1 MIGLRSPSF
10 WSNFPFSKS
19 NMSEVLNHKQ
29 VGQKITRMAFEIY
42 ERNLHSSGVVFAG
55 ITGMGTSLA
64 SLLASELRKISPL
77 QVEEVAVIL
86 DKKAVSNSEVKLSQ
100 ALQVSGKT
108 IILVDDVLNTGKT
121 LVYAMK
127 PFLDQEIYK
136 MEIAVLVNRS
146 HGLFPVRPD
155 YTGYELATTLNEHIR
170 VDFSENEYS
179 VHLD

>member
-1 MIGLRSPSF
+1 M
-10 WSNFPFSKS
+10 
-19 NMSEVLNHKQ
+19 
-29 VGQKITRMAFEIY
+29 
-42 ERNLHSSGVVFAG
+42 
-55 ITGMGTSLA
+55 
-64 SLLASELRKISPL
+64 
-77 QVEEVAVIL
+77 QVEEVEVVL

-100 ALQVSGKT
+100 SLQVSGKT

-170 VDFSENEYS
+170 VDFSANEYS